1 MRCKTLM
8 HSTLI
13 DDYFDLLKT
22 SAKNGAII
30 DLACGEGRNGLF
42 LADKGLPVIFADR
55 SGSALQT
62 VNSVL
67 NTVKSES
74 ETWLIN
80 FEQQGI
86 NPFEDK
92 QFSAALVFRYLHRP
106 LLPHLLEAILPGGL
120 IIYETF
126 TTNNKQFGRPNNEDF
141 LLQPKELE
149 RYFNDWDILHYFE
162 GVLANPDRAIAQI
175 VCRKPF
181 LKL

>member
-1 MRCKTLM
+1 M

-13 DDYFDLLKT
+13 ADYFDQLQACT
-22 SAKNGAII
+22 KNGPII

-42 LADKGLPVIFADR
+42 LADKGLPVIFSDR
-55 SGSALQT
+55 SESALQS
-62 VNSVL
+62 VNNAL
-67 NTVKSES
+67 NTVKNES

-86 NPFEDK
+86 NPLEDK

-126 TTNNKQFGRPNNEDF
+126 TIDNKQFGRPNNHDF
-141 LLQPKELE
+141 LLKSGELKK
-149 RYFNDWDILHYFE
+149 YFNGWDILHYFE
-162 GVLANPDRAIAQI
+162 GVLTNPDRAIAQI